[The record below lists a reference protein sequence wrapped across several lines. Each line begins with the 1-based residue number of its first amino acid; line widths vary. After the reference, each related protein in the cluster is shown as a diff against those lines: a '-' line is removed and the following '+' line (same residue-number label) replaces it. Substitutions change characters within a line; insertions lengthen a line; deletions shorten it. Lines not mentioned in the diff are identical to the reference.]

1 MKKKYILYS
10 LAIIIVIYLSF
21 KVGYIVSNSHNT
33 ESKAK
38 TYLWLFKD
46 STINDLDTIVSIGH
60 NRKSDIYYH
69 YLYKTKIAISI
80 FEYRELSRI
89 NIKNITFLHNVN
101 LNNFLD
107 GFSGE
112 VYNMTLYPL
121 PETSIMYELPFNNVF
136 QVNLDASSTI
146 KKRIE
151 GKNYRGFFG
160 KILRMSFS
168 NSEGKHLVLFDY
180 KREATPT
187 LFLLY
192 KYQGRFLVIMIN
204 SEEKFDESIINILKL
219 E

>member
-10 LAIIIVIYLSF
+10 LAIIIVIYLGF

-46 STINDLDTIVSIGH
+46 SAKNNIDTMFCVGHVRKNDMF
-60 NRKSDIYYH
+60 YH
-69 YLYKTKIAISI
+69 YMYKEKYDVLI
-80 FEYRELSRI
+80 FEYNKLCFI
-89 NIKNITFLHNVN
+89 NLNNIPFLNNVN

-107 GFSGE
+107 SFSGE
-112 VYNMTLYPL
+112 AYNMTLYPS

-146 KKRIE
+146 EKRIE

-160 KILRMSFS
+160 KVLRMSFS

-192 KYQGRFLVIMIN
+192 KYHGRFLVIMIN